1 MMTRISKT
9 KIVMHYITWCKQT
22 FCLYLFLARANV
34 EGDVCRK
41 LSHEHFEYSRISAKL
56 VAHITL

>member
-1 MMTRISKT
+1 MMTHISKT

-34 EGDVCRK
+34 EGDVKHAVSFLTNTLGTRVYL
-41 LSHEHFEYSRISAKL
+41 LSYL
-56 VAHITL
+56 LM